1 MVHHSMLAGP
11 PVHRCGEIPVCQSVL
26 TKLFLQLLLHWLQKD
41 TNIQRKNPTFNI
53 CAMCMFR
60 AAINGFIDELINC
73 WVCKTME
80 NSEKCSLDLVLSI
93 KQFKK
98 KRFTMM

>member
-1 MVHHSMLAGP
+1 
-11 PVHRCGEIPVCQSVL
+11 
-26 TKLFLQLLLHWLQKD
+26 
-41 TNIQRKNPTFNI
+41 
-53 CAMCMFR
+53 MFR
-60 AAINGFIDELINC
+60 AAINGFIDELING

-93 KQFKK
+93 KQFLK

>member
-1 MVHHSMLAGP
+1 
-11 PVHRCGEIPVCQSVL
+11 
-26 TKLFLQLLLHWLQKD
+26 
-41 TNIQRKNPTFNI
+41 
-53 CAMCMFR
+53 MCMFR
-60 AAINGFIDELINC
+60 AAINGFIDELLNC

-93 KQFKK
+93 KQFLK